1 MSFRDPVLEKLIKQE
16 IKRQK
21 ETLALIP
28 SENFAPLEM
37 LKVLGTPL
45 SNKYSEGYPGKRYYP
60 GNFYYDKIETL
71 AQKRALKAFGL
82 SPKKWHVNVQPYSG
96 SPGNLAVYFALAEP
110 GETIMGMKLADGGHL
125 THGHKVSATGK
136 IWKSVQYGVSPKTGK
151 IDYAEVARL
160 ARKHE
165 PKVIVSG
172 FTAYPQK
179 VNFKKFGEIARKGE
193 AYHLTDIS
201 HIAGLVVGGAHPSPF
216 SARGGQ
222 APADVVM
229 TTTHKSLRGP
239 RGAVIFVN
247 RQSPI
252 ARRNKIDL
260 PAAIDRAVFPGLQGG
275 PHNNTTAAM
284 AMTFLEASQ
293 PPFRIYAAQ
302 IAKNAKALAKELKFL
317 GCKLVSGGTD
327 SHLILMDVRNLG
339 LTGMEAEKRLERAG
353 IIANRNSV
361 PGDPSPFN
369 PSGIRM
375 GTPALT
381 SRGMREKEMVQVA
394 HLIYD
399 ALHKKPGTKA
409 TVLKL
414 CRRFP
419 AKRFLP
425 HTR

>member
-1 MSFRDPVLEKLIKQE
+1 MAFRDPILENLIKKE
-16 IKRQK
+16 VKRQR

-28 SENFAPLEM
+28 SENFAPLET
-37 LKVLGTPL
+37 LKILGTAL

-136 IWKSVQYGVSPKTGK
+136 FWKSVQFGINPKTGL
-151 IDYAEVARL
+151 INYAEVAKL
-160 ARKHE
+160 ARKHR

-172 FTAYPQK
+172 FTAYPRK
-179 VNFKKFGEIARKGE
+179 VNFKKFGEIAKSVG

-201 HIAGLVVGGAHPSPF
+201 HIAGLIAGGAHPAPF
-216 SARGGQ
+216 
-222 APADVVM
+222 PHADVVM

-239 RGAVIFVN
+239 RGAIIFIN
-247 RQSPI
+247 RASPV
-252 ARRNKIDL
+252 AKKNKVDL
-260 PAAIDRAVFPGLQGG
+260 PALIDRAVFPGLQGG

-284 AMTFLEASQ
+284 AMAFLEASQ
-293 PPFRIYAAQ
+293 PSFKAYARQ
-302 IAKNAKALAKELKFL
+302 IAKNAKALAAELKQL
-317 GCKLVSGGTD
+317 GFNLVSGGTD
-327 SHLILMDVRNLG
+327 SHLILMDVRNFG
-339 LTGMEAEKRLERAG
+339 LDGMEAEKRLEKAG

-361 PGDPSPFN
+361 PGDPSPFK

-381 SRGMREKEMVQVA
+381 SRGMKEKEMVEVA
-394 HLIYD
+394 RLIHQ
-399 ALHKKPGTKA
+399 AFHKKAGTKA
-409 TVLKL
+409 AVLKL
-414 CRRFP
+414 CRKFP
-419 AKRFLP
+419 ARRFLG
-425 HTR
+425 